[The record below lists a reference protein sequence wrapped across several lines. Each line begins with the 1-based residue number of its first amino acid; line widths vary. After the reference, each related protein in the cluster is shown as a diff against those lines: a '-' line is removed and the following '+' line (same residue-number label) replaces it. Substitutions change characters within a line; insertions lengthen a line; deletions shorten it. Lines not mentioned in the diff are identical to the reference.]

1 MRSDPLD
8 DAHALPLASVARA
21 FGRASGS
28 YDAAA
33 RLQAL
38 VRDELLQRLAVLRLK
53 PQVVLDLGAGTGLAT
68 AQLKRMYPRS
78 LVLAADLAPA
88 MVAAIRRRSS
98 PWRRL
103 RGLVADARQLP
114 LPDASVDV
122 VFSSLML
129 QWCDPPDA
137 ALAEARRVLRPGGLL
152 LLSSF
157 GPDTLRELRSAWA
170 AADDG
175 IHVNRFIDLHDLG
188 AALQRCGYAE
198 PVLDVDRH
206 VLAYPDALALMREL
220 KAIGAHNVN
229 AGRSRALTGRHRYQA
244 MVAAYERLR
253 RPAGLPATYEVVYA
267 TAWAPDR
274 DGGHAPALA
283 IQPESGISLG
293 AMMANLRKKRR

>member
-1 MRSDPLD
+1 MKSDPID
-8 DAHALPLASVARA
+8 TAHALPLAAVARS

-33 RLQAL
+33 RLQTL
-38 VRDELLQRLAVLRLK
+38 VRDELLQRLAVLRLT
-53 PQVVLDLGAGTGLAT
+53 PQVVLDLGAGTGLAA

-88 MVAAIRRRSS
+88 MVAVIRRRSS

-137 ALAEARRVLRPGGLL
+137 VLAEARRVLRPGGLL
-152 LLSSF
+152 LLASF

-170 AADDG
+170 AVDDG
-175 IHVNRFIDLHDLG
+175 IHVNRFVDLHDLG

-206 VLAYPDALALMREL
+206 VLAYPDALTLMREL
-220 KAIGAHNVN
+220 KAIGAHNIN

-274 DGGHAPALA
+274 DGGHAAALP
-283 IQPESGISLG
+283 IRPESGLSLG

>member
-1 MRSDPLD
+1 MNRPQPVDI
-8 DAHALPLASVARA
+8 HELPAASVARA
-21 FGRASGS
+21 FGKASAS

-38 VRDELLQRLAVLRLK
+38 VRDELLHRLLALRLN

-68 AQLKRMYPRS
+68 AQLKRAHPRA
-78 LVLAADLAPA
+78 LVLATDLAPA

-103 RGLVADARQLP
+103 RALVADARQLP

-137 ALAEARRVLRPGGLL
+137 ALAEVRRVLRPGGLL

-157 GPDTLRELRSAWA
+157 GPDTLRELRTAWA
-170 AADDG
+170 AVDDG
-175 IHVNRFIDLHDLG
+175 VHVNRFVDLHDLG
-188 AALQRCGYAE
+188 AALQRCGFAE

-206 VLAYPDALALMREL
+206 VLSYPDAPTLMREL

-229 AGRSRALTGRHRYQA
+229 AGRSRGLTGRHRYQTLL
-244 MVAAYERLR
+244 AAYEDLR

-267 TAWAPDR
+267 TAWAPDGR
-274 DGGHAPALA
+274 GARGGISVQA
-283 IQPESGISLG
+283 ESGISL
-293 AMMANLRKKRR
+293 ASMMASLRKKRS